1 MVVTVLAECDPTGT
15 SISEVSLVAASVGG
29 RLRGDGEEDLATT
42 TTMTPVSRGHGS
54 SKTGRVKVAKLECQC
69 CFAEH
74 DFEYIG
80 MRRGESRN
88 ETNGRTKVE
97 EAMTH
102 VSPSVMPEQV
112 SYVWRMQHDDLLLR
126 MQSFLRVQ
134 EGNS

>member
-1 MVVTVLAECDPTGT
+1 MVMTVLAECDPTGT
-15 SISEVSLVAASVGG
+15 SISEISFITTAVGG
-29 RLRGDGEEDLATT
+29 RLRGDGEEDPATT
-42 TTMTPVSRGHGS
+42 TTMTPVRRGHRS

-97 EAMTH
+97 EAMTLAL
-102 VSPSVMPEQV
+102 V
-112 SYVWRMQHDDLLLR
+112 RTCLR
-126 MQSFLRVQ
+126 YAGTSFL
-134 EGNS
+134 SLADAT

>member
-29 RLRGDGEEDLATT
+29 RLRGDGEEDPATT
-42 TTMTPVSRGHGS
+42 TTMTPVRRGHGS

-80 MRRGESRN
+80 MR
-88 ETNGRTKVE
+88 
-97 EAMTH
+97 
-102 VSPSVMPEQV
+102 
-112 SYVWRMQHDDLLLR
+112 
-126 MQSFLRVQ
+126 
-134 EGNS
+134 